1 MLRIGREFTAEMIA
15 HALEDDPNECCGIL
29 AGADETIAKLYRITN
44 SSASPFR
51 YQMDPQEHLQADLDS
66 ERNGWE
72 VLAFYH
78 SHTHSPAYPSQ
89 TDVRLALE
97 SGYLDNS
104 YVLVSLENRDAPQIR
119 AFHITESGEI
129 VEDELEVG

>member
-1 MLRIGREFTAEMIA
+1 LLRIGKEFANEMIA

-29 AGADETIAKLYRITN
+29 SGADGNVAKLYRITN
-44 SSASPFR
+44 SSASPVR
-51 YQMDPQEHLQADLDS
+51 YQMDPKEHFEADRDS
-66 ERNGWE
+66 ERSGMD

-97 SGYLDNS
+97 SGYLKEN
-104 YVLVSLENRDAPQIR
+104 YVLVSLEHREAPQIR

-129 VEDELEVG
+129 VEDQLELG